1 MYDKKLDF
9 FTVHFGIVEG
19 DIVKIK
25 KNSIYKWGV
34 GLILQYK
41 SLAVMTVYAVVY
53 LAAFFYL
60 ERRNVA
66 VHEINFGIDAYIPF
80 CEIFIVP
87 YLLWFPYVALT
98 VVLLCIRDKEESE
111 KLVAFLMAGMTIF
124 IIVSAVFPN
133 GHNLRPKTFAHDNIF
148 IDLIK
153 NLYAT
158 DTPTNILPSIHV
170 YNSVAIM
177 IAVWRSR
184 CFAEHRVVKTGMIA
198 LGVSIIFSTV
208 LIKQHSMLDV
218 LLALLLSAVMYSIC
232 YKRTTVREKRV
243 SAARNRVGE

>member
-1 MYDKKLDF
+1 M
-9 FTVHFGIVEG
+9 
-19 DIVKIK
+19 KIK
-25 KNSIYKWGV
+25 KNSIYKWGS

-41 SLAVMTVYAVVY
+41 SLAVMIIYAVVY
-53 LAAFFYL
+53 LVAFFYL
-60 ERRNVA
+60 ERRDVA

-80 CEIFIVP
+80 CEVFIVP
-87 YLLWFPYVALT
+87 YLLWFPYVAFI
-98 VVLLCIRDKEESE
+98 VVLMCIRDKEESE

-133 GHNLRPKTFAHDNIF
+133 GHNLRPKTFEQDNIF
-148 IDLIK
+148 IDLIR

-177 IAVWRSR
+177 IAVWRSK
-184 CFAEHRVVKTGMIA
+184 CFANHHIVKGAMFV

-243 SAARNRVGE
+243 SSARNRVGE

>member
-1 MYDKKLDF
+1 M
-9 FTVHFGIVEG
+9 EG
-19 DIVKIK
+19 NIVKK
-25 KNSIYKWGV
+25 KTNNICRWAS
-34 GLILQYK
+34 GLIMQYK
-41 SLAVMTVYAVVY
+41 SLAVMSVYAVFY
-53 LAAFFYL
+53 LVAFFYL
-60 ERRNVA
+60 EQRDVA
-66 VHEINFGIDAYIPF
+66 VHEIDFGIDDYIPF

-87 YLLWFPYVALT
+87 YLLWFAYVAFT
-98 VVLLCIRDKEESE
+98 VIFLCIRDQEESD
-111 KLVAFLMAGMTIF
+111 KLVAFLMTGMTIF

-133 GHNLRPKTFAHDNIF
+133 GHNLRPKVFERDNIF
-148 IDLIK
+148 IDLIRH
-153 NLYAT
+153 LYAA

-184 CFAEHRVVKTGMIA
+184 CFANHNIIRAAMLA
-198 LGVSIIFSTV
+198 LGVSIICSTV

-243 SAARNRVGE
+243 FTARIK